1 MKYVLLVLAL
11 FSTSALAEV
20 SGSVSLGS
28 NYIFRGQDQNA
39 SNPAASADLSVS
51 KNGFYAG
58 VWASQVDYGSDVE
71 VEYDLYFGKE
81 FDIKSV
87 SVNVSYID
95 YNYSSFSN
103 LTDFEESSLDVEE
116 VALSLRY
123 KDAYV
128 SYFKNLDNDSD
139 YMEVGVALFDI
150 VDLSVGDFSGLGYH
164 WQGSRTVDVNDVLVT
179 FGYRSFTGDAGV
191 ADEKSAIVSLTKTF

>member
-51 KNGFYAG
+51 KKGFYAG
-58 VWASQVDYGSDVE
+58 VWVSQVDYGSDVE

-164 WQGSRTVDVNDVLVT
+164 WQASRTVDVNDVLVT
-179 FGYRSFTGDAGV
+179 FGYRSFTGDADV
-191 ADEKSAIVSLTKTF
+191 DDEKSAIVSLTKTF